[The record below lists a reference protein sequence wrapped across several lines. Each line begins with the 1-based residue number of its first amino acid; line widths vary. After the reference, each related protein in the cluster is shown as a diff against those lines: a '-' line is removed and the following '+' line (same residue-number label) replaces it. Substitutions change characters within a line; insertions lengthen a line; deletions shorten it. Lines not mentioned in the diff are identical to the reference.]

1 MSEHDIAVA
10 VHDLHEAARTV
21 CRVAIYR
28 TKVIEVLQ
36 EKVEALDSMIVKHKQ
51 EEGNEPEP

>member
-1 MSEHDIAVA
+1 MTDKNLAIC
-10 VHDLHEAARTV
+10 VHELHEAARTV

-28 TKVIEVLQ
+28 TKAIEGLQ